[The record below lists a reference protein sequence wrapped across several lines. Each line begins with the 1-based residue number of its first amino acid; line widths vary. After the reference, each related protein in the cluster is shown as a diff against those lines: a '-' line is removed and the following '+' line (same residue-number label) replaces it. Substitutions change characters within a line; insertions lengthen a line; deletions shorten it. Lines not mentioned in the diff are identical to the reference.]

1 MALFGTLLSISSLV
15 LGSGGGPGA
24 AAAAGGRH
32 VPCDVV
38 VAGGSTSSLAAAVTA
53 AEADP
58 TLTICFTEITDWPGG
73 QMTAGGVPVIDFD
86 GPNHA
91 PANQPASFRDAM
103 ASVPGDGHLPND
115 THGSGS
121 PGACKV
127 SVRAAPMPLS
137 TRYTPN
143 RPRGNASARRAGGGW
158 RWGWGWRLAGLT
170 SKGGAVL
177 CCTRT
182 SARPRCSCWRAT
194 CRMG

>member
-86 GPNHA
+86 GPNHE

-103 ASVPGDGHLPND
+103 ASRRQAPVPARRASVPRPCPSPHGTLP
-115 THGSGS
+115 T
-121 PGACKV
+121 
-127 SVRAAPMPLS
+127 AP
-137 TRYTPN
+137 Y
-143 RPRGNASARRAGGGW
+143 GNASASRAGGGW
-158 RWGWGWRLAGLT
+158 RWGGRWGLE
-170 SKGGAVL
+170 VE
-177 CCTRT
+177 
-182 SARPRCSCWRAT
+182 
-194 CRMG
+194 